1 MQKKPSSVKKIQGTL
16 KISREKSEL
25 TYDPLTSIPAPAF
38 KLSDEGLK
46 YFERFCE
53 ILISNKT
60 LTIADVPVI
69 SRAARWFE
77 IYTEADINVRLHG
90 ASQVTST
97 GYTQKSGY
105 FTVMADADDR
115 VTKIEALYG
124 MNLTART
131 KINIPKPDKGNNPI
145 DDIINGL

>member
-1 MQKKPSSVKKIQGTL
+1 MRKKTPEVKRLQGTL

-25 TYDPLTSIPAPAF
+25 TYEPLTSVPAPSF
-38 KLSDEGLK
+38 NLTKPGQI
-46 YFERFCE
+46 YFDQFCE

-60 LTIADVPVI
+60 LTVADVPI
-69 SRAARWFE
+69 ITRCARWFE
-77 IYTEADINVRLHG
+77 IYKEADDLVMVHG
-90 ASQVTST
+90 ASQVTTT

-131 KINIPKPDKGNNPI
+131 KIGLPKQKKENPFDEI
-145 DDIINGL
+145 